1 MRAGITKGQES
12 PTGSDLERRGVGKQ
26 GAPAERLD
34 DCAVSPGTLRL
45 GDTGHEQMKRC
56 RRAVLAF
63 LHIPITRPL
72 ELEAIY
78 ANMEMS
84 LQRHKQNL
92 AMLFRHTTILVQKC
106 KRYENRTMRNT
117 NCEVYTFGRTNQKG
131 CTTDKR
137 TEDTYVS
144 AFLRPETAVR
154 DKHEKLKEAQRISP
168 MCSQRDEKRRAS
180 AYWDDGAPGGML
192 PHPENPD
199 ILKRESIDAL
209 ASLRH

>member
-1 MRAGITKGQES
+1 MQRQRPSNKLGGVSAGIIKGQES

-26 GAPAERLD
+26 GAPEERLD
-34 DCAVSPGTLRL
+34 DCAVNPGTLRL

-84 LQRHKQNL
+84 LQRHKQND

-106 KRYENRTMRNT
+106 KRYENRTIRNT
-117 NCEVYTFGRTNQKG
+117 NCEVYTFRRRNKKG
-131 CTTDKR
+131 CTTIKGR
-137 TEDTYVS
+137 RYLRIRFS
-144 AFLRPETAVR
+144 ATRNSRPRQA
-154 DKHEKLKEAQRISP
+154 
-168 MCSQRDEKRRAS
+168 
-180 AYWDDGAPGGML
+180 
-192 PHPENPD
+192 
-199 ILKRESIDAL
+199 
-209 ASLRH
+209 